1 MPVFIVPPELEGV
14 SVKTF
19 LRRHCTV
26 SARLLAKL
34 KRVENGMT
42 VNGVAVRSIDIL
54 HAGDELCLTFPED
67 HPETEPVEMPLNI
80 IYEDDSIIVLD
91 KPPFMPVHPVR
102 DHQKDTLANG
112 VMFYFQSKGENIAFR
127 PVNRLD
133 RDTSGLVLAAKSG
146 YAHNFLKGKTKK
158 KYTALCEGEITE
170 SGTVDAPIML
180 SPDSI
185 MVRCVSEDGARA
197 VTHYRPLMT
206 VCGHTL
212 LELELETGRTHQIR
226 THMSYIGHPLAG
238 DDMYGG
244 SRRIFSRQCL
254 HCSELMLI
262 HPLTHE
268 SMLFRSAP
276 EDWIGMLKNDIQK
289 EL

>member
-1 MPVFIVPPELEGV
+1 MPEFKVPPELDGV
-14 SVKTF
+14 SVRTF
-19 LRRHCTV
+19 LRRHCGV
-26 SARLLAKL
+26 SSRLLAKL

-42 VNGVAVRSIDIL
+42 VNGCLIRSIDAL
-54 HAGDELCLTFPED
+54 HAGDELVLRFPED
-67 HPETEPVEMPLNI
+67 DPEIEPVELPLSI
-80 IYEDDSIIVLD
+80 VYEDSAILVLD

-102 DHQKDTLANG
+102 SHQRDTLANG
-112 VMFYFQSKGENIAFR
+112 VMFYFQSRGERVTFR

-133 RDTSGLVLAAKSG
+133 RDTSGLVLAAKSS
-146 YAHNFLKGKTKK
+146 YAHTFLSGSTKK

-180 SPDSI
+180 CQGSI
-185 MVRCVSEDGARA
+185 MQRCVGEGGVRA
-197 VTHYRPLMT
+197 VTHYKPLMT
-206 VCGHTL
+206 VYGHTL

-226 THMSYIGHPLAG
+226 THMSFIGHPLAG

-254 HCSELMLI
+254 HCSEMELI

-268 SMLFRSAP
+268 KMILRSLP
-276 EDWIGMLKNDIQK
+276 EDWTGILEKHFKN
-289 EL
+289 E